1 MRRLSLIVLFAL
13 GLALPAIG
21 QARDEITSVI
31 QRQIEAF
38 QLDDF
43 ETAFSFAS
51 PNIKRL
57 FGSSDRF
64 GMMVQQGY
72 PMVHRPGEIEYL
84 DKSEKGAVTY
94 QKVRIFDKSGVAHT
108 LEYEMI
114 ETPNGWQIN
123 GVRFLQP
130 PTIGA

>member
-13 GLALPAIG
+13 GLALPALG

-84 DKSEKGAVTY
+84 DKSQKGAAIY
-94 QKVRIFDKSGVAHT
+94 QKVRIFDQSGVAHT

-114 ETPNGWQIN
+114 EAPDGWQIN